1 MQEWPSGSRHYNQNQ
16 KVFSW
21 NPTRCSAG
29 VKNPTSLQSFLR
41 PSPNKGCFSCWW
53 LLLGARKL
61 APKKLKNNL
70 FQDRFYSLKAHA
82 HYFTVFIYLAT
93 WRAAKFGIFTHMFTN
108 LPRCS
113 QSMNSLIYIY
123 SIQIP
128 SYFLWVF
135 DHSHGHTVSCYCC
148 PKKFLHYLL
157 CDFRVKLVTMHCIGL
172 VRLSPKF
179 DVGQP
184 ISS

>member
-1 MQEWPSGSRHYNQNQ
+1 M
-16 KVFSW
+16 
-21 NPTRCSAG
+21 T
-29 VKNPTSLQSFLR
+29 
-41 PSPNKGCFSCWW
+41 
-53 LLLGARKL
+53 KL

-82 HYFTVFIYLAT
+82 HYFTVFLYLAT

-123 SIQIP
+123 IYSIQIP

-148 PKKFLHYLL
+148 PKKFLYYLL

-172 VRLSPKF
+172 VRLSLKF

-184 ISS
+184 ISSWKKFFWQKFIFGYRSKNLFYRNSFLQEGSKTLA